1 MAMRLR
7 RYLHNDVS
15 QAGVAQQQP
24 AARRDTVG
32 FVLELLGVQF
42 VEVFEPAERKRSEPP
57 DHAGQEGA
65 DPLPRSLGR
74 RTHTLFFTMS
84 E

>member
-1 MAMRLR
+1 MTSARPGLHSSSQR
-7 RYLHNDVS
+7 R
-15 QAGVAQQQP
+15 GVMPLVLFWNFSGFSSWKSLNLQRGTGQNRP
-24 AARRDTVG
+24 TTRAR
-32 FVLELLGVQF
+32 
-42 VEVFEPAERKRSEPP
+42 
-57 DHAGQEGA
+57 EGA